1 MAVVCRKFYAVLF
14 PDLIRPV
21 RMAWIE
27 DKLLHVDYPAQRE
40 DSNMVVENT
49 DTNHR
54 PESVARISARSLYRG
69 GS

>member
-1 MAVVCRKFYAVLF
+1 MAQIK
-14 PDLIRPV
+14 
-21 RMAWIE
+21 
-27 DKLLHVDYPAQRE
+27 DKLLHVDYPARRE